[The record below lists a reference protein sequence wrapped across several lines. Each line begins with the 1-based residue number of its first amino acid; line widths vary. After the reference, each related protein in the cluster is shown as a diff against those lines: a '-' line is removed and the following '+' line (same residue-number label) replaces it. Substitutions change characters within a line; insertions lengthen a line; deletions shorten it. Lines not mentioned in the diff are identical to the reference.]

1 MKVSSLHIYPIKS
14 LGGFE
19 IQEAILTKRGLKYDR
34 RFMLTTPEGQF
45 LTQRKIAAM
54 ALLKTRIE
62 NDQLV
67 VWDSR
72 QASDLLIF
80 PLEPSIF
87 LKEQSVSIWK
97 DTCTASVM
105 PTKVNQWF
113 SKKLQQDCQLVY
125 MSDHNER
132 AIEEEHRKEG
142 EIVSFADAY
151 PILVLGEQALAVIS
165 KQAAAPIPANR
176 FRANILFQ
184 GAAAF
189 EEDNWKY
196 FTIGTNTF
204 RGVKPCARCN
214 VPNINQE
221 TAQIEIEPNRSLATY
236 RKIKNKVYVGQ
247 NVCWEQQG
255 EKEGKI
261 KVEDVIKLK

>member
-1 MKVSSLHIYPIKS
+1 
-14 LGGFE
+14 
-19 IQEAILTKRGLKYDR
+19 
-34 RFMLTTPEGQF
+34 
-45 LTQRKIAAM
+45 
-54 ALLKTRIE
+54 
-62 NDQLV
+62 
-67 VWDSR
+67 
-72 QASDLLIF
+72 
-80 PLEPSIF
+80 
-87 LKEQSVSIWK
+87 
-97 DTCTASVM
+97 
-105 PTKVNQWF
+105 
-113 SKKLQQDCQLVY
+113 
-125 MSDHNER
+125 
-132 AIEEEHRKEG
+132 
-142 EIVSFADAY
+142 
-151 PILVLGEQALAVIS
+151 LVLGEQALAVIS